1 MFSFD
6 FKYFENYFFRSP
18 FLHKISTYP
27 WASSHFVLSLSFP
40 WFWCLVNFHLSF
52 LLLLKYLEELFVT
65 QNRHKSYANNK
76 RRALEF
82 QFRDHVFLGVTLR
95 RHVIR
100 FGKKWELDPQYIN
113 LLEILQRV
121 GEVAYKVTLP
131 PQP

>member
-1 MFSFD
+1 M
-6 FKYFENYFFRSP
+6 
-18 FLHKISTYP
+18 
-27 WASSHFVLSLSFP
+27 
-40 WFWCLVNFHLSF
+40 
-52 LLLLKYLEELFVT
+52 
-65 QNRHKSYANNK
+65 
-76 RRALEF
+76 EF

-131 PQP
+131 PQPQKHSWWFTYINTSEVWTTSFACKRSGGSSIKRKKNSLTNKSYLRVVDKNE